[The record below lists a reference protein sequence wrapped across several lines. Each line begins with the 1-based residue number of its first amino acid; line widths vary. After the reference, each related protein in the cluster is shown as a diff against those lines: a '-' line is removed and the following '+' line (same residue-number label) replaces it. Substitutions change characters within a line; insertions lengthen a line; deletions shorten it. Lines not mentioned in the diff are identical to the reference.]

1 MAKLKI
7 KKYQNN
13 NSKMTQSYGKTY
25 GRIESAGVLDT
36 LDLAKHIQKHGSIYT
51 RDVIVGVLEKF
62 SMCIEELLQEG
73 YRVKL
78 NGLGT
83 FYLSVKTKGASNA
96 EEFDKS
102 NIDRV
107 SIKFTADRSKDYD
120 WSSAMQ
126 TLTSQFN
133 IAGAKEDS
141 GSGSGSGSGGN
152 GGGNSDPIE
161 DRP

>member
-1 MAKLKI
+1 
-7 KKYQNN
+7 
-13 NSKMTQSYGKTY
+13 
-25 GRIESAGVLDT
+25 
-36 LDLAKHIQKHGSIYT
+36 
-51 RDVIVGVLEKF
+51 
-62 SMCIEELLQEG
+62 
-73 YRVKL
+73 
-78 NGLGT
+78 
-83 FYLSVKTKGASNA
+83 
-96 EEFDKS
+96 
-102 NIDRV
+102 V

-152 GGGNSDPIE
+152 GSGNSDPIE